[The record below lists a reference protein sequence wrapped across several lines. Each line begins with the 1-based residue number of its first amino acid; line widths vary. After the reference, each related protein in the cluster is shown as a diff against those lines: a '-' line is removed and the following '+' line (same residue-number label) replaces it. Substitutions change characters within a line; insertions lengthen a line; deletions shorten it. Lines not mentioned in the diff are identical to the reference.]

1 MKAKIA
7 RIQMDVDYQCPNCY
21 LHFRLSNSK
30 IPQRKQ
36 ASHPCSECSELLVV
50 PPVFTKANQTTSFIK
65 RSPKNNLAIKKNSD
79 PIKERAKAAIRSQ
92 GYTASEATQLINNVY
107 HQGMSIADLIK
118 DAIKN
123 DKRTTTDT
131 T

>member
-1 MKAKIA
+1 
-7 RIQMDVDYQCPNCY
+7 MDVDYQCPNCY

-36 ASHPCSECSELLVV
+36 ASHPCPECMELLVI
-50 PPVFTKANQTTSFIK
+50 PPVFAKANQTTSFTK
-65 RSPKNNLAIKKNSD
+65 GSPKNNLPIKKNSD
-79 PIKERAKAAIRSQ
+79 PIKERAKAAITSQ
-92 GYTASEATQLINNVY
+92 GYTASEATRLINNVY
-107 HQGMSIADLIK
+107 YQGIPLADLIK

-123 DKRTTTDT
+123 DKRPTTDT